1 MNTTNPS
8 SVSNTWIKFDGFNNY
23 VLTEVYVASNQS
35 ITLYDGN
42 SGAYLTLNSS
52 NIFTNNYFAGGGW
65 TSFCPGFSLYGP
77 APIGNNTG
85 GTTTKAQTTTKK
97 LQPTTTKKP
106 SGRFF

>member
-1 MNTTNPS
+1 M
-8 SVSNTWIKFDGFNNY
+8 SNTWVKFDGVKID

-52 NIFTNNYFAGGGW
+52 YIKTNNYFAGGW

-77 APIGNNTG
+77 APIGNNTRATATKAQP
-85 GTTTKAQTTTKK
+85 TTTKLQPTTKK

-106 SGRFF
+106 SG